1 MLGWAV
7 SFLVAAITVAV
18 LGVLESSTTLAEM
31 AKVLFWVFILG
42 MVVSLLVHVNR
53 SRA

>member
-7 SFLVAAITVAV
+7 SFLVAAITVAL
-18 LGVLESSTTLAEM
+18 LGFAEPSTTLAAM
-31 AKVLFWVFILG
+31 AKVLFWVFLFG
-42 MVVSLLVHVNR
+42 LLVSVTMHLR